1 MLFLLYMN
9 YVYIS
14 KDLGRNWQEPRTDIF
29 RAIRIIFY
37 LGYYLSMLWWPSFC
51 GPSWTICRL
60 ETYQLHLVVLFIY
73 CSSQG
78 PIGNSFGIVA
88 FFKDWVGSFQTELL
102 EPMPFSS
109 WIKLS
114 ELQGS
119 QASLDPLLLFM
130 CMGHLLVNQQV
141 TQRPS
146 MLGSCDRF
154 QRETYFKF
162 SGFIQYLDWDWGAG
176 GRGVVRGWSWEVCC
190 DSLLSLYLL
199 IILMVS
205 LGFLLQWCT
214 WPYHFMKVILPIKT
228 RLNIS
233 GIDQLRDA
241 LA

>member
-114 ELQGS
+114 ILAPPEGSAKWAPRQPGLTWPFAFVYGVWGTCWWTSRWLSVLQCWEAVIVS
-119 QASLDPLLLFM
+119 RERPISSFLDLFNTWI
-130 CMGHLLVNQQV
+130 GTGVQV
-141 TQRPS
+141 V
-146 MLGSCDRF
+146 G
-154 QRETYFKF
+154 
-162 SGFIQYLDWDWGAG
+162 GWWGD
-176 GRGVVRGWSWEVCC
+176 GRGKFAVIPSSLFISSSFLWCLLASSFNGALDLTISWR
-190 DSLLSLYLL
+190 SS
-199 IILMVS
+199 S
-205 LGFLLQWCT
+205 
-214 WPYHFMKVILPIKT
+214 P
-228 RLNIS
+228 
-233 GIDQLRDA
+233 
-241 LA
+241 

>member
-114 ELQGS
+114 ILAPPEGS
-119 QASLDPLLLFM
+119 AKWAPRQPGL
-130 CMGHLLVNQQV
+130 
-141 TQRPS
+141 
-146 MLGSCDRF
+146 
-154 QRETYFKF
+154 
-162 SGFIQYLDWDWGAG
+162 
-176 GRGVVRGWSWEVCC
+176 
-190 DSLLSLYLL
+190 
-199 IILMVS
+199 
-205 LGFLLQWCT
+205 T
-214 WPYHFMKVILPIKT
+214 WPFAFVYVY
-228 RLNIS
+228 
-233 GIDQLRDA
+233 GA
-241 LA
+241 LAGEPAGDSASFNVGKLWSFPERDLFQVFWIYSIPGLGLGCRW